1 METKTSL
8 NQESPPIA
16 NVLLADSA
24 SSMICSCGKP
34 SKIPLC
40 RECFD
45 KGLLRSESR
54 FEKPLGVS
62 NSFFIWTMLAMAI
75 LGLIAYWLSL

>member
-1 METKTSL
+1 MSNEEQNGNFAK
-8 NQESPPIA
+8 PM
-16 NVLLADSA
+16 LADSA
-24 SSMICSCGKP
+24 SPMICSCGKP

-54 FEKPLGVS
+54 FEKPSGVS
-62 NSFFIWTMLAMAI
+62 NNFFMWTMLVMAI
-75 LGLIAYWLSL
+75 LGLIAAWLSL